1 MTLAVYALE
10 NDGCAGNGP
19 SVLIGLLDHCQ
30 IGRYTGKVRRGCYC
44 IAIEFRVFFFL
55 SLFYFLLF
63 FFFFSVSVFFTQ
75 ERVSQDESAST
86 LPNGKHVELLS

>member
-1 MTLAVYALE
+1 MSERHPHLKSFHFEYFFLHNPKKSPDFDNIHQEFAESMTLAVYALE

-55 SLFYFLLF
+55 SLFYF
-63 FFFFSVSVFFTQ
+63 
-75 ERVSQDESAST
+75 
-86 LPNGKHVELLS
+86 